1 MIYYT
6 PEMFDINSIKKLNPE
21 LVMQRET
28 LEFKLQQYQNNFDS
42 FKKMYYMD
50 LFVYER
56 KKEHQPN
63 IIPDKKVLQQIK
75 TLENDDAVKE
85 FRQNI
90 EQLKREIT
98 NIENTLKNQATK
110 IKFMFS
116 YKKINLINYMN
127 DLKLYFDGK
136 MSFEIIMNDVFKN
149 EFNGMVTYKE
159 IHLQRNNEIMKLL
172 VVKAPD
178 EWKELFEIMHL
189 EELRIQQEYD
199 VQYIKENPDADNIQL
214 VNHLYNEILKY
225 GGNL

>member
-21 LVMQRET
+21 LVMQCET

-90 EQLKREIT
+90 EQLKREIS

-110 IKFMFS
+110 IKFMFL

-149 EFNGMVTYKE
+149 EFNGMVAYKE

-178 EWKELFEIMHL
+178 EWKELFEIMYL

-199 VQYIKENPDADNIQL
+199 VRYIKENPDADNIQL

-225 GGNL
+225 GGKL

>member
-21 LVMQRET
+21 LVMQCET

-90 EQLKREIT
+90 EQLKREIS

-110 IKFMFS
+110 IKFMFL

-178 EWKELFEIMHL
+178 EWKELFEIMYL

-199 VQYIKENPDADNIQL
+199 VRYIKENPDADNIQL

-225 GGNL
+225 GGKL

>member
-90 EQLKREIT
+90 EQLKREIS

-172 VVKAPD
+172 VAKAPD

-199 VQYIKENPDADNIQL
+199 AQYIKENPDADNIQL

>member
-90 EQLKREIT
+90 EQLKREIS

-136 MSFEIIMNDVFKN
+136 ISFEIIMNDVFKN

-172 VVKAPD
+172 VVQAPD
-178 EWKELFEIMHL
+178 EWKELFEIMYL

-199 VQYIKENPDADNIQL
+199 VQYIKENPDADNMQL

>member
-90 EQLKREIT
+90 EQLKREIS

-178 EWKELFEIMHL
+178 EWKELFEIMYL

-199 VQYIKENPDADNIQL
+199 VRYIKENPDADNIQL

>member
-90 EQLKREIT
+90 EQLKREIS

-110 IKFMFS
+110 KNS
-116 YKKINLINYMN
+116 NNYHNATKK
-127 DLKLYFDGK
+127 
-136 MSFEIIMNDVFKN
+136 
-149 EFNGMVTYKE
+149 
-159 IHLQRNNEIMKLL
+159 
-172 VVKAPD
+172 
-178 EWKELFEIMHL
+178 
-189 EELRIQQEYD
+189 
-199 VQYIKENPDADNIQL
+199 
-214 VNHLYNEILKY
+214 
-225 GGNL
+225 

>member
-63 IIPDKKVLQQIK
+63 IIPDKKVFQQIK

-90 EQLKREIT
+90 EQLKREIS

-172 VVKAPD
+172 VIKAPD
-178 EWKELFEIMHL
+178 EWKELFEIMYL

-199 VQYIKENPDADNIQL
+199 AQYIKENPDADNMQL

>member
-90 EQLKREIT
+90 EQLKREIS

-199 VQYIKENPDADNIQL
+199 VRYIKENPDADNIQL

>member
-90 EQLKREIT
+90 EQLKREIS

-178 EWKELFEIMHL
+178 EWKELFEIMYL

-199 VQYIKENPDADNIQL
+199 VQYIKENPDADNMQL

>member
-149 EFNGMVTYKE
+149 EFNSMVTYKE

-172 VVKAPD
+172 VIKAPD
-178 EWKELFEIMHL
+178 EWKELFEIMYL

-199 VQYIKENPDADNIQL
+199 AQYIKENPDADNMQL